1 MGVRTRNLDIIGTMR
16 RDAADRAKHDE
27 AVRVVE
33 CWNKAI
39 AAGRDMWWSPT
50 IRAAMA
56 AGIWLDIYCPGCQ
69 TSRSLDLQAVDRHP
83 LASVGSLVLGLRCS
97 WCGGAAPMPRIMGLH
112 AVPPVASTTESL
124 SSK

>member
-1 MGVRTRNLDIIGTMR
+1 MR

-33 CWNKAI
+33 GWNKVI
-39 AAGRDMWWSPT
+39 ASGRDMWWSPT
-50 IRAAMA
+50 LRAAVVADMP
-56 AGIWLDIYCPGCQ
+56 WLDIYCPGCQ
-69 TSRSLDLQAVDRHP
+69 TSRGLDLRSVDRHQ
-83 LASVGSLVLGLRCS
+83 LASVGSLILGLRCS
-97 WCGGAAPMPRIMGLH
+97 WCGDAAPMPRIMGLH